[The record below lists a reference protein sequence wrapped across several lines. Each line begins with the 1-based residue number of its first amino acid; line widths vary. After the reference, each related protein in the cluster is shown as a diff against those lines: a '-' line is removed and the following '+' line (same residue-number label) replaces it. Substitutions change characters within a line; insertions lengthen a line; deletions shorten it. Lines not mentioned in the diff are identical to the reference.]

1 MSLAAIILAA
11 GESTRMGRPKPLL
24 PWGDDTLV
32 EWQVEQLVAA
42 GATEVVVVLGYE
54 ADAIGR
60 RLADAPARCV
70 VNAAYREGRASSL
83 RCGAA
88 ALTAPVVEAV
98 LILGVDQPRP
108 AWLTRLLIERWRLP
122 GGAAVVQPRLG
133 EHKSHPVLVNGPLL
147 AELAAVRE
155 EDLGLRAVL
164 ERHAGETAIV
174 AVERPEL
181 DVDLNTPA
189 DYEAALAAFE
199 RGDWEAVVLR

>member
-1 MSLAAIILAA
+1 MSLAAILLAA

-24 PWGDDTLV
+24 PWGDGTLV
-32 EWQVEQLVAA
+32 EWQVEQMIAA
-42 GATEVVVVLGYE
+42 GATEVVVVLGHE
-54 ADAIGR
+54 AAAVGR
-60 RLADAPARCV
+60 RLADAAARWV
-70 VNAAYREGRASSL
+70 VNPAYREGRASSL

-88 ALTAPVVEAV
+88 AVTAPVEAV
-98 LILGVDQPRP
+98 VILGVDQPRP

-122 GGAAVVQPRLG
+122 GGAAIVQPRLG
-133 EHKSHPVLVNGPLL
+133 EHKSHPVLVDGPLL

-164 ERHAGETAIV
+164 ERHAGATAIV

-189 DYEAALAAFE
+189 EYEAARAAFE
-199 RGDWEAVVLR
+199 RGAWEAGVLR